1 MGLGGLEKEIGI
13 YQKGLLNSDYKGME
27 KTGIWYSLDC
37 SAEVLTSGVSLD
49 FRFYLS

>member
-27 KTGIWYSLDC
+27 KKKQEFGIH
-37 SAEVLTSGVSLD
+37 
-49 FRFYLS
+49 